1 MARYQA
7 ECYFG
12 TRVGSQK
19 MEVNAATPTGAVEM
33 LKNVYGAKT
42 VANVREVRTN
52 NNNSSSGS
60 GSFSGVGS
68 LAIVALIAAVF
79 FAPWVLM
86 TVGGIAGT
94 WIAQKICG
102 STIEEAMDNEDIKRF
117 WIIFL
122 IATLSRG
129 AVFVKGTELHNYLN
143 YPDVKVEQK
152 TQK

>member
-1 MARYQA
+1 MPRFRAQCFFNS
-7 ECYFG
+7 EIG
-12 TRVGSQK
+12 NQQ
-19 MEVNAATPTGAVEM
+19 MEVNAASSTGAVQM
-33 LKNVYGAKT
+33 LKNVYGAKSVT
-42 VANVREVRTN
+42 NVCEIRAS

-60 GSFSGVGS
+60 GSFSGAGS

-122 IATLSRG
+122 IATISG
-129 AVFVKGTELHNYLN
+129 GVGFVKGTELHNYLN
-143 YPDVKVEQK
+143 SPDAKVEQK
-152 TQK
+152 AQK

>member
-12 TRVGSQK
+12 TRVGNQK

-42 VANVREVRTN
+42 VANVHEVRTN

-60 GSFSGVGS
+60 APFSNAGS
-68 LAIVALIAAVF
+68 LAIVALVAAAF

-122 IATLSRG
+122 IATISG
-129 AVFVKGTELHNYLN
+129 GVGFVKGTELHNYLN
-143 YPDVKVEQK
+143 SPDAKVEQK
-152 TQK
+152 AQK